1 MYDWLLRW
9 LEIKNEIIFFEILKY
24 IWDLDE
30 GINFFF
36 ISFNLFLK
44 YEIVFCFFLICNFY
58 NI

>member
-30 GINFFF
+30 GINFF
-36 ISFNLFLK
+36 LL
-44 YEIVFCFFLICNFY
+44 VLIYF
-58 NI
+58 